1 MRLKQVVERIQYEI
15 LQGDLSTE
23 LIDIGNDSRT
33 VHQGSLFIAIKGYH
47 IDAHDHLE
55 QVIQNGCRAIV
66 VENKNKVNKNWE
78 KEYPNLTIIAVE
90 STLSAMALIAS
101 DFYQRPSEKFNL
113 IGVTGTNGKTS
124 IAHLTGN
131 CLEALH
137 QETAVLGTTGNR
149 IGAHVYPTSNTTV
162 ESLKL
167 QWLFQEM
174 VNESIDTCIMEVSSH
189 ALRTHRV
196 DDVNFN
202 YSIFTNLTEE
212 HLDFHKDMEDYY
224 QAKKQLFMKTQTA
237 SIINIED
244 SYGARLYQELK
255 SEGKTVFSYG
265 LNPTADY
272 FADEITA
279 HYNGSEYTLNFGSEK
294 VYVHIPIPGK
304 IYVLNTLAVLALLNQ
319 MGCDAGELQTAI
331 KAIKSVDGRL
341 EVVKNEIG
349 ATVVVDY
356 AHSPD
361 ALDKVIEV
369 CREFTAGDLY
379 VIFGCGGDR
388 DKTKRPVMGNI
399 ASQKADYAIL
409 TSDNPRTEDP
419 NTIIQEALAGV
430 QPQYREKV
438 YIEADRHLAIAYG
451 VNKIKKGDTLLI
463 TGKGHETY
471 QIIGVTKNHF
481 DDREEAALALKN
493 RSL

>member
-1 MRLKQVVERIQYEI
+1 MKLKQVLKRVEHEV
-15 LQGDLSTE
+15 LLGDISSE
-23 LIDIGNDSRT
+23 LIDICNDSRT
-33 VHQGSLFIAIKGYH
+33 AHEGSLFIAIKGYH
-47 IDAHDHLE
+47 VDAHDCLL
-55 QVIQNGCRAIV
+55 QVIQNGCKAIV
-66 VENKNKVNKNWE
+66 LDNPQKVDMKWSSQ
-78 KEYPNLTIIAVE
+78 YDGLTVILVKD
-90 STLSAMALIAS
+90 TLSAMALIAS

-137 QETAVLGTTGNR
+137 HETAVLGTTGNR
-149 IGAHVYPTSNTTV
+149 IGEHLYPTSNTTV
-162 ESLKL
+162 ESIKL

-196 DDVNFN
+196 DDVHFN

-224 QAKKQLFMKTQTA
+224 QAKKVLFGQTETA
-237 SIINIED
+237 SIINID
-244 SYGARLYQELK
+244 DPYGARLYRELK
-255 SEGKTVFSYG
+255 AEGKTVYSYG
-265 LNPTADY
+265 LTNQADY
-272 FADEITA
+272 FASDIIA
-279 HYNGSEYTLNFGSEK
+279 HHNGSDYGLNYPSGK
-294 VYVHIPIPGK
+294 VYVNIPIPGK
-304 IYVLNTLAVLALLNQ
+304 IYIYNTLAVLALLDQ
-319 MGCDAGELQTAI
+319 MGCDAGELHLAI
-331 KAIKSVDGRL
+331 KGIKAVDGRL
-341 EVVKNEIG
+341 EVVKNNLG

-361 ALDKVIEV
+361 ALDKVIDV
-369 CREFTAGDLY
+369 CREFTSGKLY
-379 VIFGCGGDR
+379 VVFGCGGDR
-388 DKTKRPVMGNI
+388 DKSKRPVMGNI
-399 ASQKADYAIL
+399 ASAKADYAIL

-419 NTIIQEALAGV
+419 KQIIDEVLVGIQESN
-430 QPQYREKV
+430 REKV

-451 VNKIKKGDTLLI
+451 VEKIQKGDTLLI

-471 QIIGVTKNHF
+471 QIIGITKNHF

-493 RSL
+493 R